1 MFEEIEARAFHNLR
15 GDIKALITRLID
27 DTRYEREKSEAFI
40 DRKWNEVAEYHA
52 GYADALDDVSARL
65 LDIIGMIDDEVAKQ
79 SDDEDR
85 KFSEYYAAE
94 IAADEACSKQL

>member
-27 DTRYEREKSEAFI
+27 DTRYEHEKSEAFI

-52 GYADALDDVSARL
+52 GYADALDNVSTRL
-65 LDIIGMIDDEVAKQ
+65 LDIIDMIDDELSEQ
-79 SDDEDR
+79 IDEEDW
-85 KFSEYYAAE
+85 KFS
-94 IAADEACSKQL
+94 DETDR